1 LRFWQSRSKG
11 ASRWISQD
19 VAGQTNLLA
28 LNATI
33 EAARAGAAGPGFTVW
48 QAQEKIK
55 SLAQPESVRKISPLK
70 VSEAFDGFIPKLRAK
85 NARTAKDTEGRLK
98 KHFFPKF
105 GSLRVIDLTQTE
117 IGNWHASLTNSSD
130 DEIVRR
136 SKDSADRVL
145 SMVKAFL
152 NDAWQDKKNDIPNN
166 DAWRKRKAFQECVPR
181 TRGSVLARASST
193 CYRELY
199 R

>member
-1 LRFWQSRSKG
+1 MSEFTQTGLNGSQVSFEITIVTGPATVFALLAEQEQRL
-11 ASRWISQD
+11 SQD

-55 SLAQPESVRKISPLK
+55 SLAQPESVRKISPLN

-105 GSLRVIDLTQTE
+105 GPF
-117 IGNWHASLTNSSD
+117 AS
-130 DEIVRR
+130 
-136 SKDSADRVL
+136 
-145 SMVKAFL
+145 
-152 NDAWQDKKNDIPNN
+152 
-166 DAWRKRKAFQECVPR
+166 
-181 TRGSVLARASST
+181 
-193 CYRELY
+193 
-199 R
+199 